1 MTDQEVLAV
10 AENAKFVVCGYAFTE
25 TENGLVRILN
35 LNHPHFAMVVNKD
48 CEMIA
53 TNMDPI
59 EQKIVL
65 DLCKRNMQFMED

>member
-1 MTDQEVLAV
+1 M
-10 AENAKFVVCGYAFTE
+10 
-25 TENGLVRILN
+25 RILN

>member
-1 MTDQEVLAV
+1 
-10 AENAKFVVCGYAFTE
+10 
-25 TENGLVRILN
+25 
-35 LNHPHFAMVVNKD
+35 MVVNKD